1 MYRTFICFIVDS
13 NKAPKAVRFERDKVM
28 DEVHIERRRDIS
40 IYTGY
45 CAIKNVMDAVYFC
58 AECVHEKLVNP
69 VQEPNSVTPLEHMI
83 SSMMSSGESG
93 ISDTGYNFQ
102 EEYSKNVTEKLNSAK
117 LSLSKLQ
124 PLTFRTEILEN
135 IFSLLFLS
143 HEDIQESSA
152 IFDSDSDMEDDE
164 RRRGDTIVG
173 HASLSQSLLSEGS
186 TSSPS
191 YSVDERTMSEE
202 VIEEVSSSYT
212 GGYDEPFVEVVSEV
226 KPKRLERSAS
236 QDKSSRSAYL
246 ERLNSLKEKLA
257 HQKGGSG
264 NGSTISTGSTSNC
277 QKLGFLCNEYL
288 VRDILLMLKECL
300 VDVTSARFQ
309 LLGKEKETLGKSV
322 KAVID
327 VRLEEPLSRLV
338 QSSVDKDALQRHVT
352 QLQQFVSE
360 AQWRFQLVCHE
371 NIPQTPG
378 MVLAKPISFSHEEND
393 EEMAFSLQQKNGL
406 TKRTRKISSS
416 SKGIV
421 FMFNCCCILLRGISW
436 LFKMYS
442 ILIWLNVWQVSF
454 KNIKI
459 CTSRSGI
466 NFVLF

>member
-1 MYRTFICFIVDS
+1 M
-13 NKAPKAVRFERDKVM
+13 
-28 DEVHIERRRDIS
+28 IS
-40 IYTGY
+40 I
-45 CAIKNVMDAVYFC
+45 M
-58 AECVHEKLVNP
+58 L
-69 VQEPNSVTPLEHMI
+69 
-83 SSMMSSGESG
+83 SSGESG
-93 ISDTGYNFQ
+93 LSDTGYNFQ
-102 EEYSKNVTEKLNSAK
+102 EEYSKNVTEKLNGAK
-117 LSLSKLQ
+117 VSLSRLQ

-202 VIEEVSSSYT
+202 VIDEVSSSYT

-226 KPKRLERSAS
+226 KSKRLERSAS
-236 QDKSSRSAYL
+236 QDRSSRSAYL

-257 HQKGGSG
+257 QQKGGSG

-300 VDVTSARFQ
+300 VDLTSARFQ

-378 MVLAKPISFSHEEND
+378 MVLAKPISFSLEEND
-393 EEMAFSLQQKNGL
+393 EEMAFSLQQKNGP
-406 TKRTRKISSS
+406 TKRNRKISSS

-421 FMFNCCCILLRGISW
+421 FIFNCCCILLNGIS
-436 LFKMYS
+436 
-442 ILIWLNVWQVSF
+442 
-454 KNIKI
+454 
-459 CTSRSGI
+459 R
-466 NFVLF
+466 